1 VAAILVSVDEFRQWA
16 GVGQN
21 VPDEVIDGVLSEAES
36 GIAADVGE
44 PITTIVGD
52 PAAAAIA
59 YGEMLRRTNRL
70 LARKNSPESVV
81 GAGSEGVFAIP
92 SRDPDSQ
99 RAVDAIRSHLLS
111 DWGVA

>member
-1 VAAILVSVDEFRQWA
+1 MIPVAVAEFRAWS
-16 GVGQN
+16 GVGAN
-21 VPDEVIDGVLSEAES
+21 VPDDVIEGVIAEAAA
-36 GIAADVGE
+36 GIVADVGE
-44 PITTIVGD
+44 PLSVIVAD
-52 PAAAAIA
+52 EAAAAILH
-59 YGEMLRRTNRL
+59 GEVLRRTNRL

-99 RAVDAIRSHLLS
+99 RATDAIRSHLLS